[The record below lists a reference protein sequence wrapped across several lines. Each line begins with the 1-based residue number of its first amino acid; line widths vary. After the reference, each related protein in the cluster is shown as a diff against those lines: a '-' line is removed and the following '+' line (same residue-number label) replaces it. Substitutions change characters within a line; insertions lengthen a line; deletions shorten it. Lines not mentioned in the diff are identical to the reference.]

1 MAEHFAEG
9 TVTILFTDVEGSTD
23 LERIAG
29 DHSARRLMS
38 KHDQLIRAQV
48 EDHGGREIK
57 ALGDGFMIA
66 FPSARRAVACAVA
79 IQRALSTAAR
89 SDPEGDLPVRMGL
102 NAGEAILDGDDVFGS
117 AVSAAARIS
126 GHAKGRQILVSEV
139 VKSLVGNLPE
149 IEFRDAGAKELKG
162 FDEPWRLF
170 EVAWRDEGATGTR
183 KRTPFI
189 GREDERSLLNQ
200 HLDRLGSSSGSIVLL
215 GGEPGVG
222 KTRLAEEALTQAQR
236 RGYRTLTGRC
246 YDLDSPAPYLPF
258 IELLEAAARD
268 VDRETFR
275 LALGDAAGEI
285 AKVMPQLRQLYTDI
299 PEGLDLPLEQ
309 ERRYLFNSIAEF
321 VERAAAVRPLVLFL
335 DDIHWADE
343 SSLLLAQSLAPKLE
357 QWPVLII
364 GTYRDVEL
372 DVNRPLSRVLE
383 DLLRRRLAHRITLRR
398 FSEEGVRMLLTRL
411 GGAPPPEPLVK
422 TIFAET
428 DGNAFFVEEVFRH
441 LQEEGRLFDS
451 DGTWRSSIDI
461 AEVEVPESLRLVIGR
476 RLERLNED
484 ARRALTAAAV
494 IGRTFDFELLEAIT
508 DLHEEALLDAI
519 ETAERL
525 DLIQPLSLSPVE
537 TRYEIVH
544 ELIRQTLLSAV
555 SAPRR
560 QRLHLK
566 VADEIERVAGANAAE
581 RAAEI
586 LNHLYKAG
594 GVAPERIVRY
604 LLLAGE
610 RAQESAAF
618 EDAQRFFEEALD
630 GCEGDTAAR
639 ARALVGLGRAELS
652 GGSLS
657 GALGHWD
664 EAMTAYERLGD
675 LQSLVALAGEIGLQ
689 LGWAGRWMDVIGV
702 TARVL
707 HQIGEEPTAER
718 ARLLS
723 LAGVA
728 MSWADQYDSAQPL
741 LDEATQIAEK
751 LGDEQLIGEVVG
763 FRGAHE
769 YAYGLMSSTI
779 GSCRRAMD
787 LIRGRSSTL
796 NYASA
801 LAFLAFSY
809 AALALQDEAEPCIA
823 ELEELSN
830 KLGFAG
836 GQMFVLRARMISSRE
851 MNESPEAALR
861 AAYQDLELCER
872 NDLPWVGQSH
882 TFISRALSLKGD
894 MEGALEHARLG
905 FELDLPGALYGFG
918 IGNYTLQLAYAGRAQ
933 EATRFWKA
941 NRAQL
946 PVSGALNSIGRWSF
960 IAYVVEASFL
970 TGNDEDIVELRDL
983 FTEVLG
989 TEQIYRFDGRVLR
1002 GLVGL
1007 AAAAARDWEAMEA
1020 HFAAAIETADRF
1032 DYFEE
1037 TADVRRLFACALM
1050 RKADPADKERIG
1062 TLLKEALGMY
1072 EARSMPFHSA
1082 MTGRLLEQGGGI

>member
-1 MAEHFAEG
+1 MAERFAEG

-23 LERIAG
+23 LGRVAG
-29 DHSARRLMS
+29 DHSARRSMS
-38 KHDQLIRAQV
+38 KHDDLIRAHVQ
-48 EDHGGREIK
+48 DHGGREVK

-79 IQRALSTAAR
+79 IQKAFLTAAR
-89 SDPEGDLPVRMGL
+89 ADPESDLPIRMGL
-102 NAGEAILDGDDVFGS
+102 NTGEAITEGDDLFGA

-139 VKSLVGNLPE
+139 VKSLVGNLPDV
-149 IEFRDAGAKELKG
+149 EFRDAGAKELKG

-170 EVAWRDEGATGTR
+170 EVAWRDESAVGSR
-183 KRTPFI
+183 KRTAFV
-189 GREDERSLLNQ
+189 GREDERARLSRF
-200 HLDRLGSSSGSIVLL
+200 LDGVGSSSGSIVLV

-222 KTRLAEEALTQAQR
+222 KTRLAEEVLSQAER
-236 RGYRTLTGRC
+236 RGFRTLTGRC

-258 IELLEAAARD
+258 IELLEAAARE

-285 AKVMPQLRQLYTDI
+285 AKVMPQLRQLFDDI
-299 PEGLDLPLEQ
+299 PDGLDLPLEQ

-321 VERAAAVRPLVLFL
+321 VERAASVRPLVLFL

-343 SSLLLAQSLAPKLE
+343 SSLLLAQSLAARIE
-357 QWPVLII
+357 HWPVLII

-372 DVNRPLSRVLE
+372 DVNRPLSTVLE

-398 FSEEGVRMLLTRL
+398 FSEEGVRVFLTRL

-441 LQEEGRLFDS
+441 LQEEGRLFEP
-451 DGTWRSSIDI
+451 DGTWRSQIDL

-476 RLERLNED
+476 RLEKLD
-484 ARRALTAAAV
+484 DGSRRALTAAAV

-508 DLHEEALLDAI
+508 DLDEETLLDAI

-544 ELIRQTLLSAV
+544 ELIRQTLLSGV

-566 VADEIERVAGANAAE
+566 VADEMERAAGEKADE

-586 LNHLYKAG
+586 LNHLYRSGSA
-594 GVAPERIVRY
+594 ASERTVRY

-610 RAQESAAF
+610 RAQASAAF
-618 EDAQRFFEEALD
+618 EDAQRFFEEALEAGGAD
-630 GCEGDTAAR
+630 EMSR
-639 ARALVGLGRAELS
+639 ARALVGLGRAKLS
-652 GGSLS
+652 RGSRAEAIEHWNE
-657 GALGHWD
+657 ALT
-664 EAMTAYERLGD
+664 MYESVGERE
-675 LQSLVALAGEIGLQ
+675 SLVGLASEIGLQ
-689 LGWAGRWMDVIGV
+689 LGWAGRWMDVIAV
-702 TARVL
+702 AARVL
-707 HQIGEEPTAER
+707 HQVGEQPTPER
-718 ARLLS
+718 ARLLA
-723 LAGVA
+723 LAGVG

-741 LDEATQIAEK
+741 FDEATQIADH
-751 LGDEQLIGEVVG
+751 LGDEQLIGEVMG
-763 FRGAHE
+763 FKGAHE

-779 GSCRRAMD
+779 ASCRRAMD
-787 LIRGRSSTL
+787 LVRGRSSTL

-801 LAFLAFSY
+801 VAFLAFSY
-809 AALALQDEAEPCIA
+809 AALGLPDDAEPCIA

-830 KLGFAG
+830 RLGFAG

-851 MNESPEAALR
+851 MNETPEAALS
-861 AAYQDLELCER
+861 AAHQDLALCER

-882 TFISRALSLKGD
+882 TFISRALFLKGD
-894 MEGALEHARLG
+894 IDGALEHARQSV
-905 FELDLPGALYGFG
+905 ELDLPGALYGFG
-918 IGNYTLQLAYAGRAQ
+918 LGNYTLQLAYAGRGD
-933 EATRFWKA
+933 EAVQLWNA
-941 NRAQL
+941 NRSQL

-960 IAYVVEASFL
+960 LAYVVEASFVL
-970 TGNDEDIVELRDL
+970 GRDDDLAELRPL
-983 FTEVLG
+983 FEEVLN
-989 TEQIYRFDGRVLR
+989 TEQTYRFDGRLIR
-1002 GLVGL
+1002 GLLGL
-1007 AAAAARDWEAMEA
+1007 SAAASKDWAQMEA
-1020 HFAAAIETADRF
+1020 HFDAAIETSDRLP
-1032 DYFEE
+1032 YFVEV
-1037 TADVRRLFACALM
+1037 ADVRRLYASALL
-1050 RKADPADKERIG
+1050 RRREAADIPRIRELLGTALDLYDKRE
-1062 TLLKEALGMY
+1062 M
-1072 EARSMPFHSA
+1072 SFHSG
-1082 MTGRLLEQGGGI
+1082 MTHRLLEEVGS